1 MLIKVNTIVNHVHES
16 IFTMSQPNK
25 DRDGLPA
32 PSPSASVSSYL
43 VRMESAINPA
53 ASANGDTLAAHLSV
67 TQSREKYNDSDRAQ
81 GLYDVKDVDSSLV
94 DDDHSFNDRD
104 DEDDGAIVLH
114 RSVESLGGDGYVPTI
129 HDDHDDTPIMIMI
142 IMTIVWLMIVILI
155 GLPLAL
161 IMMIDHI
168 PPQLK
173 SWQRYVTQAT
183 VPPQIQYVIPPS
195 LRK

>member
-1 MLIKVNTIVNHVHES
+1 
-16 IFTMSQPNK
+16 MSQPNK

-81 GLYDVKDVDSSLV
+81 GRYDVKDVASSLV
-94 DDDHSFNDRD
+94 EDDHSFNDRD

-129 HDDHDDTPIMIMI
+129 HDDHDDTPHHDHDHHDDRVVDDRDLNRVAARTDHDDRSYPSSAQIMAAVRDSSNSATANTVRDSTVASQI
-142 IMTIVWLMIVILI
+142 
-155 GLPLAL
+155 A
-161 IMMIDHI
+161 
-168 PPQLK
+168 PPT
-173 SWQRYVTQAT
+173 WVTST
-183 VPPQIQYVIPPS
+183 ESFITFF
-195 LRK
+195 